1 MRLGFNERFGPQS
14 GSAFSSALA
23 SPHPPQP
30 ASLLQQ
36 RPEELAARWHE
47 VPHPRGW
54 SWLGMEGDGEAE
66 GGGFGRAGGGP
77 AETRGC
83 NLLMRL
89 PTDP

>member
-1 MRLGFNERFGPQS
+1 M
-14 GSAFSSALA
+14 SALGRKVGQH
-23 SPHPPQP
+23 SHLLWLPPPPPQP